1 DLAECE
7 HRLLDRHDRTRD
19 RLDRASRRPVPGAA
33 LRVAVRQRLA
43 EGLSLLRVLVM
54 QLDHLVVRVTIAID
68 VLPRPSLVL
77 DHREQVVAAEQPFEG
92 RRCRSPCPELDA
104 AATTAGTA
112 VGTRGAVQTV
122 PVRVGPAV
130 AYRVDLPAHDDRPDA
145 GERAVPEIEQ
155 GGPALCP
162 GTVEIRPARLQ
173 RHLGLPAA
181 VTNRVP
187 PH

>member
-1 DLAECE
+1 
-7 HRLLDRHDRTRD
+7 
-19 RLDRASRRPVPGAA
+19 
-33 LRVAVRQRLA
+33 
-43 EGLSLLRVLVM
+43 
-54 QLDHLVVRVTIAID
+54 AI
-68 VLPRPSLVL
+68 
-77 DHREQVVAAEQPFEG
+77 
-92 RRCRSPCPELDA
+92 
-104 AATTAGTA
+104 
-112 VGTRGAVQTV
+112 GTRGAVQTV

-187 PH
+187 ARSPGALSGGPRRRWTARVHTGQAVAAARATVLIRGAEFSGPRTVRARPVGTRNPGQLASDSAFPEDRRAPVQGRLRAPP